1 MSQRY
6 VFAWSSVVRRPHQLS
21 KVHVSKWFGLLLAV
35 FVVPSWAVAEDDATA
50 AAVKRISNSVQ
61 YLSSDELEG
70 RGIGTAGLDKA
81 ANFIADEFIKF
92 GLKTDLFDGS
102 PFQKFQLST
111 SPEQG
116 PPEHNVLVLVGPP
129 AAGSNDPRRVE
140 LKLGKDFQTLAMGGS
155 AVFDAPL
162 VFVGYGITAKENDL
176 AYDDYAGLDVKG
188 KVVVLLRKE
197 PQQDNEQ
204 SKFNGKN
211 PSRHAFYTT
220 KIANA
225 IEHGAAAILF
235 VNDYFGLRQK
245 TDGLEK
251 DWRETVDKLTE
262 TRRVFL
268 EVKEPDAEAVT
279 KHRAEVSKLAEQIAA
294 VAKKLNE
301 NSDDLLEFAMG
312 FEGNS
317 RSVPVVFCRRAAID
331 EVLKAAANTDLA
343 TLERDIDASPTP
355 APKSSE
361 IAGWRATGE
370 TNVKV
375 KQVEV
380 KNVLAV
386 LEGEGPLADET
397 IVIGAHYDHL
407 GRGGFGSLTLG
418 SKEIHN
424 GADDNASGT
433 ATLLEIAHHFAT
445 QPNKPRR
452 RLVFIA
458 FTGEERGLIGSRHYV
473 RSPRFPLENTVAMV
487 NLDMVGRLTDDKL
500 VVYGT
505 GTAAEFSQL
514 MDDLN
519 GKYGFQ
525 LTKLAE
531 TDPGTGG
538 MSDHESFYEKKIP
551 VFHFFTG
558 LHRQYHRPE
567 DDFERLN
574 VAGMQR
580 IAALTSDA
588 VQSIASADK
597 RPEYREVKRTPRV
610 AGGERGPP
618 RPRFGAVPDYTFSGE
633 GCALQD
639 IGKDSPAEK
648 AGLKPGDIIIK
659 LGEDTVA
666 SVQDFDTNLRK
677 HKPGDKVATI
687 VKRGAEKVTVT
698 VTLEEAKR

>member
-81 ANFIADEFIKF
+81 ANFIADEFIKL

-176 AYDDYAGLDVKG
+176 AYDDYAGLDVQG

-418 SKEIHN
+418 SEEIHN

-452 RLVFIA
+452 RLVF
-458 FTGEERGLIGSRHYV
+458 TS
-473 RSPRFPLENTVAMV
+473 
-487 NLDMVGRLTDDKL
+487 
-500 VVYGT
+500 
-505 GTAAEFSQL
+505 
-514 MDDLN
+514 
-519 GKYGFQ
+519 
-525 LTKLAE
+525 LAL
-531 TDPGTGG
+531 P
-538 MSDHESFYEKKIP
+538 
-551 VFHFFTG
+551 
-558 LHRQYHRPE
+558 
-567 DDFERLN
+567 
-574 VAGMQR
+574 
-580 IAALTSDA
+580 
-588 VQSIASADK
+588 
-597 RPEYREVKRTPRV
+597 
-610 AGGERGPP
+610 
-618 RPRFGAVPDYTFSGE
+618 
-633 GCALQD
+633 
-639 IGKDSPAEK
+639 
-648 AGLKPGDIIIK
+648 
-659 LGEDTVA
+659 
-666 SVQDFDTNLRK
+666 
-677 HKPGDKVATI
+677 
-687 VKRGAEKVTVT
+687 
-698 VTLEEAKR
+698 